1 MADIFPFQGIRYNID
16 KVGDLANVA
25 TPPYDVISEE
35 EQEMY
40 YERHPN
46 NVIRLD
52 KGKPS
57 EADDNQNNPYTR
69 AAAYFKNWLEDGV
82 LVKDQT
88 PCFYLTTVEFSINDQ
103 TYTRHGLI
111 ARVRLEH
118 FENGVILPH
127 EETYSKIKSERLE
140 LMKACHANFSHIF
153 SIYTDNDN
161 IMGTLKSAVS
171 DADPEVAFTDDARH
185 HHKMWCISD
194 PQIQTTVAESLK
206 PRRLF
211 IADGHHRYET
221 ALSYRDWLAENDPDF
236 GPDHPANYIM
246 MYLCAIQDPGLII
259 LPTHRLLTRVSA
271 NERNTF
277 VSKADQHFEVQTF
290 SFDENNP
297 DHDKDQAMAKLLS
310 AMKSEPDK
318 HIIGGYI
325 KGYSEFYTFT
335 LKPDVM
341 KHKFSEE
348 IPEPLRELDVTVLT
362 RIILMELLDFDHK
375 DLDDETLI
383 SYTSNASEA
392 IEAIDE
398 GEAEMAFILNPPSNE
413 QVRQIAEAGY
423 TMPRKTTFYYPK
435 AVTGQVMNSLSNA

>member
-1 MADIFPFQGIRYNID
+1 MADIFPFRGIRYNID
-16 KVGDLANVA
+16 KIGDLAKVA

-35 EQEMY
+35 EQDMY

-57 EADDNQNNPYTR
+57 ANDDSQDNPYTR
-69 AAAYFKNWLEDGV
+69 ATEYFKNWLAEGILVEDES
-82 LVKDQT
+82 
-88 PCFYLTTVEFSINDQ
+88 PCFYLTSVEFNINGQ
-103 TYTRHGLI
+103 TFTRYGLI
-111 ARVRLEH
+111 ARVRLEP

-153 SIYTDNDN
+153 SIYTDKDN
-161 IMGTLKSAVS
+161 IMGRLKSAVS
-171 DADPEVAFTDDARH
+171 ETPAEAEFTDDARH
-185 HHKMWCISD
+185 HHKMWRITDAKLQASVTD
-194 PQIQTTVAESLK
+194 NLK
-206 PRRLF
+206 ERRLF

-221 ALSYRDWLAENDPDF
+221 ALTYRDWLAEQDPNF
-236 GPDHPANYIM
+236 GPDHPANFIM
-246 MYLCAIQDPGLII
+246 MYLCSIEDPGLII
-259 LPTHRLLTRVSA
+259 LPTHRLLTKVSA
-271 NERNTF
+271 AERNTF
-277 VSKADQHFEVQTF
+277 VQKSEQYFTVNRFAFENDRQDEEKARGQMLAE
-290 SFDENNP
+290 
-297 DHDKDQAMAKLLS
+297 
-310 AMKSEPDK
+310 MKSDPDK

-325 KGYSEFYTFT
+325 KGYEEFYTFT

-341 KHKFSEE
+341 KQKFEAE

-362 RIILMELLDFDHK
+362 RIVLTELLEFDHK

-383 SYTSNASEA
+383 SYTSNAAEA
-392 IEAIDE
+392 IEAVDN
-398 GEAEMAFILNPPSNE
+398 GDAEMAFILNPPSNE

-435 AVTGQVMNSLSNA
+435 AVTGQVMNSLTE

>member
-1 MADIFPFQGIRYNID
+1 MADIFPFRGIRYNID
-16 KVGDLANVA
+16 KIGDLAKVA

-35 EQEMY
+35 EQDMY

-57 EADDNQNNPYTR
+57 ANDDDWDNPYTR
-69 AAAYFKNWLEDGV
+69 AAEYYKNWLSEGI
-82 LVKDQT
+82 LVKDES
-88 PCFYLTTVEFSINDQ
+88 PCFYLTSVEFSINGQ
-103 TYTRHGLI
+103 TFTRYGLI
-111 ARVRLEH
+111 ARVRLEP

-153 SIYTDNDN
+153 SIYTDKDN
-161 IMGTLKSAVS
+161 IVGRLKSAIA
-171 DADPEVAFTDDARH
+171 DAPPEVAFSDDAGH
-185 HHKMWCISD
+185 HHQMWRITDEKVQASV
-194 PQIQTTVAESLK
+194 TESIK
-206 PRRLF
+206 ERRLF

-221 ALSYRDWLAENDPDF
+221 ALSYRDWLAEQTPDF
-236 GPDHPANYIM
+236 GPDHPANFIM
-246 MYLCAIQDPGLII
+246 MYLCSIEDPGLII
-259 LPTHRLLTRVSA
+259 LPTHRLLTDVSDA
-271 NERNTF
+271 ERNTF
-277 VSKADQHFEVQTF
+277 VQKAEPYFTVKRFAVDKNRDDQETAWSQMLG
-290 SFDENNP
+290 E
-297 DHDKDQAMAKLLS
+297 
-310 AMKSEPDK
+310 MKSDPDK

-325 KGYSEFYTFT
+325 KGYAEFYTFT

-341 KHKFSEE
+341 KQKFEAE

-362 RIILMELLDFDHK
+362 RIVLTELLEFDHK

-383 SYTSNASEA
+383 SYTSSAAEA
-392 IEAIDE
+392 IEAVDN
-398 GEAEMAFILNPPSNE
+398 GDAKMAFILNPPSNE

-435 AVTGQVMNSLSNA
+435 AVTGQVMNSLTE

>member
-1 MADIFPFQGIRYNID
+1 MADIFPFRGIRYNTD
-16 KVGDLANVA
+16 KINDLAKVA

-35 EQEMY
+35 EQDMY

-57 EADDNQNNPYTR
+57 ANDDDQDNPYTR
-69 AAAYFKNWLEDGV
+69 AAEYFNNWLTEGI
-82 LVKDQT
+82 LVKDES
-88 PCFYLTTVEFSINDQ
+88 PCFYLTSVEFSINGQ
-103 TYTRHGLI
+103 TFTRYGLI
-111 ARVRLEH
+111 ARVRLEP

-153 SIYTDNDN
+153 SIYTDKDN
-161 IMGTLKSAVS
+161 IMGRLKSVIA
-171 DADPEVAFTDDARH
+171 DAPPEVAFSDDAGH
-185 HHKMWCISD
+185 HHKMWCITDDKVQASV
-194 PQIQTTVAESLK
+194 TESIK
-206 PRRLF
+206 ERRLF

-221 ALSYRDWLAENDPDF
+221 ALSYRDWLAGQTPDF
-236 GPDHPANYIM
+236 GPDHPANFIM
-246 MYLCAIQDPGLII
+246 MYLCSIEDPGLII
-259 LPTHRLLTRVSA
+259 LPTHRLLTDVSTA
-271 NERNTF
+271 ERNTF
-277 VSKADQHFEVQTF
+277 VQKAEPYFTVKRF
-290 SFDENNP
+290 AF
-297 DHDKDQAMAKLLS
+297 DKDRDDQEKARSQMLAE
-310 AMKSEPDK
+310 MKSDPDK

-325 KGYSEFYTFT
+325 KGYDEFYTFT

-341 KHKFSEE
+341 KQKFEAE

-362 RIILMELLDFDHK
+362 RIVLTELLEFDHK

-383 SYTSNASEA
+383 SYTSNATEA
-392 IEAIDE
+392 IEAVDS
-398 GEAEMAFILNPPSNE
+398 GDAEMAFILNPPSNE

-435 AVTGQVMNSLSNA
+435 AVTGQVMNSLTE